1 MNGKATGHV
10 KLFLER
16 LLSVCV
22 LGVFINIAVKLGA
35 SYSQDLLNSR
45 LQACVLV
52 LKFWNQVKFRK
63 NNHLVSAYNILSTT
77 GYHCEYE
84 V

>member
-1 MNGKATGHV
+1 MNSKATGHV

-16 LLSVCV
+16 LSVCV
-22 LGVFINIAVKLGA
+22 LVVFINVVVKLGA
-35 SYSQDLLNSR
+35 SYSQDFLNSR

-52 LKFWNQVKFRK
+52 FKFWNQVKFRK
-63 NNHLVSAYNILSTT
+63 KNHLVSAYNKLSTT